1 MMFASRRREA
11 LVDALRCE
19 LLAIRDEVRGALDD
33 VETRRRADDAVR
45 DDVIVS
51 LVRCVTDLAGT
62 LNQRSSEM
70 LAVLERL
77 AELGESLASRQ
88 REQTDNI
95 LVLLDRF
102 GAALELDVRSQRAS
116 ERRVL
121 GGTVDPSRTE
131 SRHTTARDGE
141 AHGGDNRL
149 LLEGVEVRCRFAEG
163 GWVSGFEVSD
173 VISDAG
179 TLRYRLRRRCDG
191 YVLPTLFDEAS
202 IRARA

>member
-1 MMFASRRREA
+1 MMFAARRRDA
-11 LVDALRCE
+11 LVSALRSE
-19 LLAIRDEVRGALDD
+19 LLAIRDAVRGALDD
-33 VETRRRADDAVR
+33 VETRRRADDALR
-45 DDVIVS
+45 DELIVS

-70 LAVLERL
+70 LTVLERL
-77 AELGESLASRQ
+77 GELGESIASRQ
-88 REQTDNI
+88 REQTDSI
-95 LVLLDRF
+95 LVLLERF
-102 GAALELDVRSQRAS
+102 GAALELDVRSHRAP
-116 ERRVL
+116 ERRVV
-121 GGTVDPSRTE
+121 GGTVEPSRTE
-131 SRHTTARDGE
+131 SRRTTARDSE
-141 AHGGDNRL
+141 VHGDDDRL

-202 IRARA
+202 IRARV